1 MIPMT
6 LGAVADATGG
16 RVVDADAA
24 VVVDGPVTTDSREAG
39 PGGLFVA
46 RAGAQ
51 ADGHDFARS
60 ALGQGAVAAL
70 VERPVPG
77 VPCVLVHDTEQ
88 AFGRLARSVVDAL
101 PGLIVLGITG
111 SSGKTTTKDLLGAV
125 LRSDAPT
132 VAPVGSYNSEV
143 GVPLTVC
150 RVRPD
155 TRYLVAEMGARGVG
169 HIAHL
174 TQVAPPRVGVVLNV
188 GSAHLGEF
196 GSRAAIGTAKSELVT
211 ALPADGLAVLNAD
224 DVIVRGMAAVTSA
237 RVVLVG
243 ESADADL
250 RASEVELD
258 RSGRARF
265 VVTTSGGQRTVRLA
279 VAGRHQVGNALSVLA
294 AALDVGMSLGDAGD
308 ALESATLD
316 SRWRMEVTDRADG
329 VTVVNDAYNANP
341 ESMMAAL
348 AALQRMGEG
357 RRTWAI
363 LGAMLELGGESDAL
377 HAEVGSVAVGCGIDE
392 LVVVGAAAPIADGA
406 RAGAVRPGG
415 RGRSSSGTRVRT
427 VADVEAAEALVR
439 AELAAGDIVLVK
451 SSRDAGLRWL
461 GDRMAAAT
469 SQDPT

>member
-1 MIPMT
+1 
-6 LGAVADATGG
+6 GAG
-16 RVVDADAA
+16 AA
-24 VVVDGPVTTDSREAG
+24 VLVDGPVTTDSREAG

-46 RAGAQ
+46 RAGEH
-51 ADGHDFARS
+51 ADGHDFAAA
-60 ALGQGAVAAL
+60 ALHQGAVAAL
-70 VERPVPG
+70 VERPVDG
-77 VPCVLVHDTEQ
+77 VPCVVVDDTEH
-88 AFGRLARSVVDAL
+88 AFGRLARAVVDAL
-101 PGLIVLGITG
+101 PELVVVGITG

-125 LRSDAPT
+125 LASDAPT

-174 TQVAPPRVGVVLNV
+174 ARVAPPRVGVVLNV

-196 GSRAAIGTAKSELVT
+196 GSRAAIGRAKSELVA
-211 ALPADGLAVLNAD
+211 ALPPSGLAVLNAD
-224 DVIVRGMAAVTSA
+224 DDIVRGMAAVTSA

-243 ESADADL
+243 ESEDADL

-258 RSGRARF
+258 GSGRARF
-265 VVTTSGGQRTVRLA
+265 VVTATERRRTVRLA

-294 AALDVGMSLGDAGD
+294 VALEVGMSLDDACT

-316 SRWRMEVTDRADG
+316 SRWRMEVTERADG

-341 ESMMAAL
+341 ESMTAAL

-357 RRTWAI
+357 RRTWAV
-363 LGAMLELGGESDAL
+363 LGTMLELGAESDAL
-377 HAEVGSVAVGCGIDE
+377 HAAVGSTAVGRGIDE
-392 LVVVGAAAPIADGA
+392 LVVVGAAASPIADGA
-406 RAGAVRPGG
+406 RAAVTGAAPDGG
-415 RGRSSSGTRVRT
+415 GASSGTTRVRT
-427 VADVEAAEALVR
+427 VDDAEAAEILLR
-439 AELAAGDIVLVK
+439 AELAPGDVVLFK

-461 GDRMAAAT
+461 GDRLAAAT
-469 SQDPT
+469 PGEPT